1 MEFRN
6 PESYSAWGAR
16 QTGRSREQDR
26 DDVWGLALL
35 WPQDP
40 HTVWVILAKN
50 PANTVGGRLVVKWIR
65 SNNFTMPNTCFH
77 LLRSLY
83 LVLSA
88 SVECRVPSQ
97 SVSGQKRTLLVLA
110 AAPAPAAG
118 PPVSVCAK
126 SKLLVWS
133 LLGRVRKCKFS
144 TRPTH
149 EMLSGR
155 ELSITQRHSG
165 YNVNTHKTDGVNKV
179 ISRLNIFKFNY
190 KSRNFSTRFI
200 NGSQ

>member
-1 MEFRN
+1 MQLSFRN
-6 PESYSAWGAR
+6 AQYLISPSE
-16 QTGRSREQDR
+16 
-26 DDVWGLALL
+26 
-35 WPQDP
+35 
-40 HTVWVILAKN
+40 K
-50 PANTVGGRLVVKWIR
+50 
-65 SNNFTMPNTCFH
+65 
-77 LLRSLY
+77 SLSCPVS
-83 LVLSA
+83 L
-88 SVECRVPSQ
+88 CRVPDRGSRLQRQGSQ

-118 PPVSVCAK
+118 PTVSVWAK
-126 SKLLVWS
+126 SQLLVWS
-133 LLGRVRKCKFS
+133 LFGRVRKCKFS

-155 ELSITQRHSG
+155 QLVFTQRHSG

-179 ISRLNIFKFNY
+179 NSRLNIFKFNY